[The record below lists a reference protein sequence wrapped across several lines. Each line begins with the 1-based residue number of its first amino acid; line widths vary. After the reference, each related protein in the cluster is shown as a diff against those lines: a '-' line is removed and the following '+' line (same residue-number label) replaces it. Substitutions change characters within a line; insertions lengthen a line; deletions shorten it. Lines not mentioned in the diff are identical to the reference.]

1 MVSLFGARREVTAEE
16 AAEEMRIAKGVRAYV
31 KAALRLALGVCE
43 SEGGPTCIL
52 GDARRNVRLSDDG
65 WAAALDGSSEEV
77 LEGGPRG
84 EMAKEDSGKAAL
96 DSDDVDEY
104 PDL

>member
-1 MVSLFGARREVTAEE
+1 M
-16 AAEEMRIAKGVRAYV
+16 
-31 KAALRLALGVCE
+31 
-43 SEGGPTCIL
+43 
-52 GDARRNVRLSDDG
+52 RLSDDG

-77 LEGGPRG
+77 LEGGPTG